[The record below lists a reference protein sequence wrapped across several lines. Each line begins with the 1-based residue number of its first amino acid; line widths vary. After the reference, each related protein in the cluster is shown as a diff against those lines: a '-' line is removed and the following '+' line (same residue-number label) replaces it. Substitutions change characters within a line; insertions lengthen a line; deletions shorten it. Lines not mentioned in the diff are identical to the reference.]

1 MQKIKVVDLFAGV
14 GGLSYGFAHDN
25 DFEIIN
31 NSNNLASGEKLI
43 LISENL
49 ENTGNIS
56 SGIIEITGNNGYE
69 LSDFE
74 IKKKLIEV
82 SLDYDLS
89 EEVLFGSINF
99 AIGAEI
105 IRK

>member
-1 MQKIKVVDLFAGV
+1 MNIEILELDL
-14 GGLSYGFAHDN
+14 DN
-25 DFEIIN
+25 NQIV
-31 NSNNLASGEKLI
+31 
-43 LISENL
+43 
-49 ENTGNIS
+49 
-56 SGIIEITGNNGYE
+56 IEITGNNGYE

-89 EEVLFGSINF
+89 EEILFGSINF
-99 AIGAEI
+99 VIGVEI

>member
-1 MQKIKVVDLFAGV
+1 MEIEVLKLDVD
-14 GGLSYGFAHDN
+14 
-25 DFEIIN
+25 N
-31 NSNNLASGEKLI
+31 NQI
-43 LISENL
+43 V
-49 ENTGNIS
+49 
-56 SGIIEITGNNGYE
+56 IEITEDNGYE

>member
-1 MQKIKVVDLFAGV
+1 MNIEVLELDI
-14 GGLSYGFAHDN
+14 DN
-25 DFEIIN
+25 NQIV
-31 NSNNLASGEKLI
+31 
-43 LISENL
+43 
-49 ENTGNIS
+49 
-56 SGIIEITGNNGYE
+56 IEITENNGYE

>member
-1 MQKIKVVDLFAGV
+1 MNKKEKELDVD
-14 GGLSYGFAHDN
+14 
-25 DFEIIN
+25 N
-31 NSNNLASGEKLI
+31 NQI
-43 LISENL
+43 
-49 ENTGNIS
+49 
-56 SGIIEITGNNGYE
+56 IIEITGNNGYE
-69 LSDFE
+69 LSDVE

-89 EEVLFGSINF
+89 EELLFSSINF

>member
-1 MQKIKVVDLFAGV
+1 MEIEVLELDVD
-14 GGLSYGFAHDN
+14 
-25 DFEIIN
+25 N
-31 NSNNLASGEKLI
+31 NQI
-43 LISENL
+43 V
-49 ENTGNIS
+49 
-56 SGIIEITGNNGYE
+56 IEITGNNGYE

-89 EEVLFGSINF
+89 EELLFGSISF
-99 AIGAEI
+99 AINAEI